1 MTRIRCKEVRT
12 AVLPILLICCLSILS
27 VLPVSAQNASGTLTG
42 TVADPSGAVVPGAT
56 IVMKNEQSGDERRS
70 VANNDG
76 FFSIN
81 AVQPGDYTVTIT
93 AQGFEKYEQKGVHF
107 DQGDKRNL
115 SNIALKV
122 GAAAETVT
130 VAAVAEQLTPVDS
143 GEKSTVIGQKQMQ
156 DIAIIGQNA
165 AEFIKLLPGF
175 AMTGGNVNAA
185 SFGGGAENT
194 GAGPVGSFSPNGLRT
209 AALDITSD
217 GAHTIDPGCNCGQAV
232 NTVVDMTSE
241 MKVLTSNF
249 GADNAKGPIVISS
262 VGKSGGNRFHGEA
275 YLYARNGVLAA
286 TNAFNNSEGTNP
298 LTGLKVAPKPAT
310 NFYYPGGNVGGPV
323 IIPGTHFNK
332 NHDKLFFFLAYE
344 RYQQT
349 VQDLSHD
356 VFNSVVPAPFERT
369 GDFSAASISQY
380 FGSTAGNQG
389 YALGAATSNANYGVN
404 GIIPASQFSTIGVNM
419 FAKLMPQANVNPQQN
434 NGYNYIY
441 STTHSDNMWQFRPR
455 VDYSINDNT
464 KLFVSFNH
472 QQDLNHDNSTAW
484 WGTNPAVP
492 YPTPLAQGNYSDSL
506 SVNLTKVF
514 SPTLTNELLFA
525 YTDLYVPFTIPN
537 LAANTA
543 TALGVG
549 FTHIFNNAVNNQI
562 PAITGWS
569 DGMANLIQPS
579 GFETGSLYA
588 HKWLPSVSD
597 NVSKVWGTH
606 TAKFGFY
613 YEWTK
618 NQQPSSNYT
627 NGELQYANWGQ
638 GSTGNVYAD
647 MLTGIISGGYAESN
661 SDPIVRMHFNTV
673 SFYGQDSWKIS
684 RRFTLDYGIR
694 IDHLGPWVDE
704 SGKGAAVFI
713 PADYNPNAAGGGT
726 SLTGFEWHAI
736 DPSVPLS
743 GAKGRLAFYNP
754 RFGFAYDLFGTGKT
768 VLRGGYGTYR
778 YHDEQNVQ
786 AGAMSLSGGA
796 YTYSVPS
803 PAGGLPQTF
812 AYIAGIKPS
821 AITPGS
827 VVVLN
832 PNDSEQPFTQSYSF
846 TISQRMPWSSTAEVA
861 YVGNH
866 ASDLSNYNSSVGGQ
880 NYLLA
885 GTLFQ
890 PANIGLFG
898 KAGSISNNPNVQAI
912 DPYPLYETIN
922 QIGHFEY
929 SNYNSLQT
937 SWNKQSG
944 HGNWLVN
951 YTFSKALGI
960 RGENGTSG
968 VGDPTNIRNDYGV
981 LPNDRTHLFN
991 AAYVYQEGSV
1001 YHGNKFVGG
1010 VVNGWQ
1016 ISGLTQ
1022 VQSGSPLQA
1031 VNSSNFGMGGNFL
1044 PGAELPNGVSVAG
1057 VGLTNALVTGSP
1069 NVNMQ
1074 PILTCDPRK
1083 NLAKNQFIN
1092 GSCFAEPSPGE
1103 NGSFIFPYIKG
1114 PTFFNSDLSLFKN
1127 FQISEAKKVQFR
1139 ASFYNFLNHPLTSYN
1154 PAGGDGNL
1162 TMGFITSGPNTG
1174 KLNPNFG
1181 YADYLNGNRTIQLVL
1196 KFFF

>member
-1 MTRIRCKEVRT
+1 
-12 AVLPILLICCLSILS
+12 
-27 VLPVSAQNASGTLTG
+27 
-42 TVADPSGAVVPGAT
+42 
-56 IVMKNEQSGDERRS
+56 MKNEQSGDERKTVS
-70 VANNDG
+70 NNDG

-81 AVQPGDYTVTIT
+81 AVQPGDYTVTIS

-107 DQGDKRNL
+107 DVGDKRNL
-115 SNIALKV
+115 ANITLKV
-122 GAAAETVT
+122 GTTAETVT
-130 VAAVAEQLTPVDS
+130 VAATAEQLTPVDS
-143 GEKSTVIGQKQMQ
+143 GEKSTVIGQKQMN
-156 DIAIIGQNA
+156 DIAIYGQNA
-165 AEFIKLLPGF
+165 AEFIKILPGF
-175 AMTGGNVNAA
+175 AMSNTGNANGA
-185 SFGGGAENT
+185 SFGSGSQAENT
-194 GAGPVGSFSPNGLRT
+194 GAGPVGSFSANGLRT

-217 GAHTIDPGCNCGQAV
+217 GAHIIDPGCNCGQAV

-249 GADNAKGPIVISS
+249 GAENAKGPVVISA
-262 VGKSGGNRFHGEA
+262 VGKSGGSQFHGEA
-275 YLYARNGVLAA
+275 YIYARNGVLSA

-298 LTGLKVAPKPAT
+298 LTGLKVAPKPDT
-310 NFYYPGGNVGGPV
+310 SFYYPGGNIGGPV
-323 IIPGTHFNK
+323 IIPGTNFNH

-356 VFNSVVPAPFERT
+356 VFNSVVPAPFERP
-369 GDFSAASISQY
+369 GGGPNGSADFTAASIMNY
-380 FGSTAGNQG
+380 FGSTLGNQG
-389 YALGAATSNANYGVN
+389 GGLGAATSYAPVSTS
-404 GIIPASQFSTIGVNM
+404 GIIPANEFSAYGVTQ
-419 FAKLMPQANVNPQQN
+419 FAKLFPDANVNPQQN

-464 KLFVSFNH
+464 KLFVTFNH

-492 YPTPLAQGNYSDSL
+492 YPTPLAQGNYSDSV
-506 SVNLTKVF
+506 SANLTKVF
-514 SPTLTNELLFA
+514 SPTLTNELLFT
-525 YTDLYVPFTIPN
+525 YTDLYVPFTIPD
-537 LAANTA
+537 LSSYTA
-543 TALGVG
+543 TALGLG
-549 FTHIFNNAVNNQI
+549 FKHIFNDTVNNQI
-562 PAITGWS
+562 PVITSWS
-569 DGMANLIQPS
+569 DGVASLIQPS

-597 NVSKVWGTH
+597 NISKVWGTH
-606 TAKFGFY
+606 IAKFGFY

-618 NQQPSSNYT
+618 NQQPSDSYV
-627 NGELQYANWGQ
+627 NGEMVYANWGQ
-638 GSTGNVYAD
+638 GSTNNGYAD
-647 MLTGIISGGYAESN
+647 MLTGGITGGYSESN
-661 SDPIVRMHFNTV
+661 FDPVIRMHFNTV

-684 RRFTLDYGIR
+684 RRITLDYGIR
-694 IDHLGPWVDE
+694 VDHLGPWVDE
-704 SGKGAAVFI
+704 SGKGAATFI
-713 PADYNPNAAGGGT
+713 PADYNPNAVGGGT

-736 DPSVPLS
+736 DPNVPLS
-743 GAKGRLAFYNP
+743 GSKGRLAFYNP
-754 RFGFAYDLFGTGKT
+754 RFGFAYDLFGTGRT

-786 AGAMSLSGGA
+786 AGAMALSGGS
-796 YTYSVPS
+796 YTYGVPNPS
-803 PAGGLPQTF
+803 SGPVNL
-812 AYIAGIKPS
+812 AYIAGIQPQ

-832 PNDSEQPFTQSYSF
+832 PNDTEQPFTQSYSF

-866 ASDLSNYNSSVGGQ
+866 ASDLSNYNSSVGGL
-880 NYLLA
+880 NVLPS

-898 KAGSISNNPNVQAI
+898 KSGCAPSNCTNTPNQVPLQ
-912 DPYPLYETIN
+912 PYPLYGTIQ

-929 SNYNSLQT
+929 SNYNSLQS

-944 HGNWLVN
+944 HANWLLN

-968 VGDPTNIRNDYGV
+968 VGDPINIRNDYGV

-991 AAYVYQEGSV
+991 AAYVYQEGAIF
-1001 YHGNKFVGG
+1001 HGNKLVGG

-1022 VQSGSPLQA
+1022 LQSGNPLQA
-1031 VNSSNFGMGGNFL
+1031 INSSNFGMSGSFPAGTT
-1044 PGAELPNGVSVAG
+1044 LPNGVSYAG
-1057 VGLTNALVTGSP
+1057 VGITNEDVTGSN
-1069 NVNMQ
+1069 NVNAQ
-1074 PILTCDPRK
+1074 PVLTCDPRDGV
-1083 NLAKNQFIN
+1083 AKNQFIN
-1092 GSCFAEPSPGE
+1092 GNCFSLPTPGH

-1114 PTFFNSDLSLFKN
+1114 PMFFNSDLSLFKN
-1127 FQISEAKKVQFR
+1127 FQISEAKKLQFR
-1139 ASFYNFLNHPLTSYN
+1139 ASFYNFLNHPLTSFN

-1162 TMGFITSGPNTG
+1162 TMAFNSSG
-1174 KLNPNFG
+1174 KLSPNFG
-1181 YADYLNGNRTIQLVL
+1181 FADYLNGNRSIQLVL